1 MKHLNAVITLFMVF
15 GLLAVVPTQAQER
28 VIVTDVPFDFAV
40 GDRVLPSGSYRIAP
54 IANSFQVLIDGEET
68 KTAMFAAGFP
78 RDGAI
83 AGPSQ
88 LVFDKV
94 GDRYFLRAVVSRS
107 LTSVEFPKSKT
118 EKRVQSLDRQLERS
132 VTALVPAY

>member
-54 IANSFQVLIDGEET
+54 IANSFQVLIDGESCFQVAGAAASET
-68 KTAMFAAGFP
+68 LT
-78 RDGAI
+78 
-83 AGPSQ
+83 
-88 LVFDKV
+88 
-94 GDRYFLRAVVSRS
+94 SRS
-107 LTSVEFPKSKT
+107 
-118 EKRVQSLDRQLERS
+118 
-132 VTALVPAY
+132 